1 MANQNSK
8 DVVDNLVSEK
18 EVDEPKEVET
28 EVQVVKIHT
37 KKPAKKPRKPKVE
50 VVVKDDEQE
59 IKVEKP
65 KPEKKKRAPSAYNL
79 FVKENIGKFKELAP
93 KLRLAAVAKLYREE
107 KAKKE
112 KENK

>member
-8 DVVDNLVSEK
+8 DVVDNLVSE
-18 EVDEPKEVET
+18 EGEEPKEV
-28 EVQVVKIHT
+28 VIHV
-37 KKPAKKPRKPKVE
+37 KKPAKKARKPKVE
-50 VVVKDDEQE
+50 IKDEEDE

>member
-8 DVVDNLVSEK
+8 DEVIDLVSEK
-18 EVDEPKEVET
+18 EGEEPKEV
-28 EVQVVKIHT
+28 VIHV
-37 KKPAKKPRKPKVE
+37 KKPAKKSRKPKVE

-79 FVKENIGKFKELAP
+79 FVKEHIGKFTELAP

-107 KAKKE
+107 KEKKE
-112 KENK
+112 KEKK

>member
-18 EVDEPKEVET
+18 EGEEPKEV
-28 EVQVVKIHT
+28 VIHV
-37 KKPAKKPRKPKVE
+37 KKPAKKARKPKVE
-50 VVVKDDEQE
+50 VDDNEQE
-59 IKVEKP
+59 IKVV

-79 FVKENIGKFKELAP
+79 FVKEHISKFKDLAP
-93 KLRLAAVAKLYREE
+93 KLRLSAVAKLYREE
-107 KAKKE
+107 KEKKE